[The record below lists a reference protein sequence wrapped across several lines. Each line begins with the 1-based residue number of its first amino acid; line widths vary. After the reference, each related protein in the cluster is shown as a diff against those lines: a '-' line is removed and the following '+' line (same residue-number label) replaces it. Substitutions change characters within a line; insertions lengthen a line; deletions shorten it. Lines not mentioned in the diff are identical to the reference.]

1 MGTLLRMCL
10 SSLLLGALLFSY
22 VTVGCFSPIVDD
34 RSVAVHDTGDGIV
47 DEGTLDVNGTD
58 DDSEGSADYSD
69 EEAAEDDAQDL
80 VLTSEGNQSEDET
93 QYASN
98 EDEINSEDDI
108 EASEDIDE
116 Q

>member
-1 MGTLLRMCL
+1 MGGL
-10 SSLLLGALLFSY
+10 STLLLGALLFSY
-22 VTVGCFSPIVDD
+22 VTVGCFSPIVVVDD
-34 RSVAVHDTGDGIV
+34 QSVAVHDTGDGFV